1 MNCTVTRNVQT
12 AYGRT
17 QKYED
22 VENDLRQKYNENL
35 GSYEINDKA
44 EHLYKTQT
52 EGKKD
57 RKIR

>member
-1 MNCTVTRNVQT
+1 MNCNTVTRNVQT

-35 GSYEINDKA
+35 VEVM
-44 EHLYKTQT
+44 
-52 EGKKD
+52 
-57 RKIR
+57 R